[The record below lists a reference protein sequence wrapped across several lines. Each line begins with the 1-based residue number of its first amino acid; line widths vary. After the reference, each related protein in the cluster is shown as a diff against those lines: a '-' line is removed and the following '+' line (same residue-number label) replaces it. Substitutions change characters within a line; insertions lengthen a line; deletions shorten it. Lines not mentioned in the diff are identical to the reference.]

1 MGIYMKFR
9 KLLLAS
15 VVVTLFVTCDRTGD
29 SYIVGDVF
37 TDTRAVLGYVDSFS
51 LQLST
56 IRLDSFVTSGYSDIF
71 IGHFKDEVVGN
82 VTTETYIPI
91 NIASHTTIEEEDIYD
106 SIVICFKPK
115 GNWLGDT
122 VQPKEI
128 KIYEVLEEIK
138 PREIAEQ
145 QMMFNHQSLKYSDKE
160 LATVRIEPNPK
171 VGLVSWARMSDSLG
185 QKWFDMVKNADDAM
199 FDNIYFEQ
207 FFYGICIVPQ
217 TTDYTWGLDFYSNN
231 ENALYSTEWLIEDA
245 MEFEIRLHY
254 RKSGDD
260 EDDSFMTF
268 IAKPNSFQF
277 THFVNDRSGTAFE
290 NLEIDG
296 GRVYSQESNN
306 MSYIQTGSGMALRID
321 FPTLASIQS
330 ASEYM
335 SVVDARLVIR
345 PHDYSYDDAYRLP
358 TMLYLALTDESNDL
372 FGNLSDITGNMVA
385 SPVYTDVSTG
395 DPFYDFSVLPFVK
408 NYLKNTID
416 NSMSIVVLPS
426 NAENSTDFRRLVVDD
441 NTKFGENIQL
451 QIYYTTY

>member
-1 MGIYMKFR
+1 MKLCKF
-9 KLLLAS
+9 LLAGAIFA
-15 VVVTLFVTCDRTGD
+15 LFVTCDRTGD

-37 TDTRAVLGYVDSFS
+37 SDNRAVLGYVDSFS

-56 IRLDSFVTSGYSDIF
+56 IRLDSFVTSGNSDIF
-71 IGHFKDEVVGN
+71 IGHFKDENAGN

-91 NIASHTTIEEEDIYD
+91 NIASRTVIEEEDIYD

-122 VQPKEI
+122 LRPKEI

-138 PREIAEQ
+138 PKENAEQ
-145 QMMFNHQSLKYSDKE
+145 QYMFNHQSLKYCDTE
-160 LATVRIEPNPK
+160 LATVKIEPNPK

-185 QKWFDMVKNADDAM
+185 RKWFDMVKNADDAM

-217 TTDYTWGLDFYSNN
+217 TTDFTWGLDFYSNN
-231 ENALYSTEWLIEDA
+231 ENALYSTERLIEDA

-268 IAKPNSFQF
+268 IAKPNSYQF
-277 THFVNDRSGTAFE
+277 THFINDRTGTAFE

-296 GRVYSQESNN
+296 GRVYSTESNN
-306 MSYIQTGSGMALRID
+306 MSYIQTGSGMVLRID
-321 FPTLASIQS
+321 FPTLASLQS

-345 PHDYSYDDAYRLP
+345 PHDYSYDETYRMP

-372 FGNLSDITGNMVA
+372 FGNLSDITGNVVA
-385 SPVYTDVSTG
+385 SPVYNDATG
-395 DPFYDFSVLPFVK
+395 GPFYDFSVLPFVR
-408 NYLKNTID
+408 NYLNNAID

-426 NAENSTDFRRLVVDD
+426 SVENSTDFRRLVVDD
-441 NTKFGENIQL
+441 NTKFGENVQL

>member
-1 MGIYMKFR
+1 MKLCKF
-9 KLLLAS
+9 LLTGAILA
-15 VVVTLFVTCDRTGD
+15 LFVTCDRTGD
-29 SYIVGDVF
+29 SFLVGDVF
-37 TDTRAVLGYVDSFS
+37 TDNRAVLGYIDSFS

-56 IRLDSFVTSGYSDIF
+56 IRVDSFVTSGNSDIF
-71 IGHFKDEVVGN
+71 IGHFKDENAGN

-91 NIASHTTIEEEDIYD
+91 NIASYTVIEEDDIYD

-115 GNWLGDT
+115 GNWVGDT
-122 VQPKEI
+122 LQYKEI

-138 PREIAEQ
+138 PREDAEQ
-145 QMMFNHQSLKYSDKE
+145 QYMFNHQSLKYSDTE
-160 LATVRIEPNPK
+160 LATVKIEPNPK

-217 TTDYTWGLDFYSNN
+217 TTDFTWGLDFYSNN
-231 ENALYSTEWLIEDA
+231 ENALYSTEKLIEDA

-296 GRVYSQESNN
+296 GRVYSTESKN

-321 FPTLASIQS
+321 FPTLTSLQS

-345 PHDYSYDDAYRLP
+345 PHDCSYDDTYRLP

-372 FGNLSDITGNMVA
+372 FGNLSDITGNVVT
-385 SPVYTDVSTG
+385 SPVYNDATG
-395 DPFYDFSVLPFVK
+395 APFYDFSVLPFVR
-408 NYLKNTID
+408 NYLNNAID

-426 NAENSTDFRRLVVDD
+426 NVENSTDFRRLVVDD
-441 NTKFGENIQL
+441 NTKFGENVQL